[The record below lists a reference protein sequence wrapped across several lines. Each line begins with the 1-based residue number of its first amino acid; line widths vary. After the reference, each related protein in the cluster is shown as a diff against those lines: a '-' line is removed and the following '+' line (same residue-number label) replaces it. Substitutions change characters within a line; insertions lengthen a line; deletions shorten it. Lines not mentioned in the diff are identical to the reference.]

1 VKTPQAAVRLLAAL
15 ALVLSPTPALAD
27 SVVLKNGNT
36 FDGTIVAETDG
47 AVVLKSSS
55 GGLFQIQKR
64 EVESV
69 RYESKPIVSEP
80 EPPPALLEEP
90 GEKSAEKSSAPGSA
104 DAENQNTNTGSSL
117 SSPGGSSST
126 GESSSTGGNAL
137 PELDAELSD
146 TSPTGEPDLT
156 PPVVSREGLDLL
168 NEISSV
174 LLERQRQ
181 LALLGVL
188 DESAAN
194 QQAQVAAGFLR
205 QLQGLQAGGSGAE
218 DSAEEMI
225 STLRALES
233 TLRAQVDVRAAR
245 NLPGGN

>member
-1 VKTPQAAVRLLAAL
+1 MKTPQAAVRLLAAL
-15 ALVLSPTPALAD
+15 ALVLSPAPALAD
-27 SVVLKNGNT
+27 SVVLKNGNA
-36 FDGTIVAETDG
+36 FDGTIVAETDS

-80 EPPPALLEEP
+80 EPPPALFEEP
-90 GEKSAEKSSAPGSA
+90 GEKSAETSSAPGSA
-104 DAENQNTNTGSSL
+104 DAENQNTNTSSSL

-126 GESSSTGGNAL
+126 GENSL
-137 PELDAELSD
+137 PELDGELSD
-146 TSPTGEPDLT
+146 TSPTGELDLT

-168 NEISSV
+168 NETSSV

-181 LALLGVL
+181 LALLGVV
-188 DESAAN
+188 DESSAN

-233 TLRAQVDVRAAR
+233 TLRAQVDVQAAR
-245 NLPGGN
+245 ALPGGN